1 MKGTTG
7 LISILS
13 ITGLLG
19 ATILFAQP
27 GPHSRGGGQADQYG
41 RLYNPQTVQTITG
54 EVVKVERVSPMHGMG
69 HGVHLLVKTGAETL
83 PVHLGPSWF
92 IDNQEL
98 QIQPTDQVQV
108 TGSRVELEGKP
119 VLLASQVKDG
129 SAVLKLRDESGIPVW
144 AGWRHGGAAL
154 APGGMVMG
162 GGGMNTNRMERRKEM
177 MAEHQKMMAEMKR
190 MDAEL
195 DQKVAEMNQA
205 QGSAKLDAMA
215 AAINDLVNERKVM
228 HEHMAQMLGRRMSHM
243 HPGPGAMGGSE
254 AGPTGGSSGSGGG
267 PNQP

>member
-27 GPHSRGGGQADQYG
+27 GPHSRGGGQADQY
-41 RLYNPQTVQTITG
+41 
-54 EVVKVERVSPMHGMG
+54 
-69 HGVHLLVKTGAETL
+69 
-83 PVHLGPSWF
+83 
-92 IDNQEL
+92 
-98 QIQPTDQVQV
+98 
-108 TGSRVELEGKP
+108 
-119 VLLASQVKDG
+119 
-129 SAVLKLRDESGIPVW
+129 
-144 AGWRHGGAAL
+144 
-154 APGGMVMG
+154 

-215 AAINDLVNERKVM
+215 AAINDLVKERKLM

-254 AGPTGGSSGSGGG
+254 AGPTGGSSGTGGG